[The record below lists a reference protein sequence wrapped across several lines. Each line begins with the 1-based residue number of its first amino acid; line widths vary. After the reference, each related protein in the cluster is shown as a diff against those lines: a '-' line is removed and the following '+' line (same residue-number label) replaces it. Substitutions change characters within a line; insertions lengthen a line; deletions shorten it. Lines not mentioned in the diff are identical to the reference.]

1 MNSRLL
7 IARIAVNLNNKYL
20 SGVTYISKIFVT
32 VDLVIVKQTVH
43 ESQILLIKRKNE
55 PFKGCWALPGGF
67 VDEKEDLEQAAFR
80 ELFEETQLKASDL
93 KQIGAFGNPNRDP
106 RGHMVSVAYF
116 GTVHNSI
123 VAIASDD
130 AQEIGWYCLKKLPE
144 LAFDHAE
151 IISEGITRYL
161 KVSLT

>member
-1 MNSRLL
+1 M
-7 IARIAVNLNNKYL
+7 
-20 SGVTYISKIFVT
+20 
-32 VDLVIVKQTVH
+32 VKQTAH

-67 VDEKEDLEQAAFR
+67 VDEKEDLHQAALR
-80 ELFEETQLKASDL
+80 ELMEETQVKGADL

-116 GTVHNSI
+116 GTLTEEVI
-123 VAIASDD
+123 AIASDD
-130 AQEIGWYCLKKLPE
+130 AKEIGWFSLKKLPA

-151 IISEGITRYL
+151 IISEGISRYL
-161 KVSLT
+161 KDSLT

>member
-1 MNSRLL
+1 M
-7 IARIAVNLNNKYL
+7 
-20 SGVTYISKIFVT
+20 
-32 VDLVIVKQTVH
+32 VKQTAH
-43 ESQILLIKRKNE
+43 ETQILLIKRKNE

-67 VDEKEDLEQAAFR
+67 VDEKEDLEQAALR

-116 GTVHNSI
+116 GTVPEEVI
-123 VAIASDD
+123 AIASDD
-130 AQEIGWYCLKKLPE
+130 AKEIGWFSLKKLPA

-151 IISEGITRYL
+151 IISEGITRYF
-161 KVSLT
+161 KDSLT